1 MNEQERINSMLKAR
15 DAMRE
20 RIINDPDFALQYA
33 AETGDISLA
42 KMNIEKSLAD
52 VNYVDE
58 AGFTPLFRA
67 VMQNRIEFVSFILDM
82 GANPNIQTHE
92 GFTPLMAAA
101 ESNNLEMLEI
111 LLENRADPDIRSMH
125 GATSL
130 HIAASLGH
138 SSVIKMLLKSGAD
151 PMIRDN
157 TNIKKILEQQSGQE
171 IIPVSGDETVLKHGL
186 TALDVA
192 KMCGQKEAEKIL
204 KNCK

>member
-1 MNEQERINSMLKAR
+1 MNEKERINSMIKAR
-15 DAMRE
+15 DAMIE
-20 RIINDPDFALQYA
+20 RIINDPYFALQYA

-42 KMNIEKSLAD
+42 KINIEKSMAD
-52 VNYVDE
+52 VNYIDE

-67 VMQNRIEFVSFILDM
+67 VMQNRIEFVSFILEM

-101 ESNNLEMLEI
+101 ESNNIEMLRI

-138 SSVIKMLLKSGAD
+138 SGIIKLLLSSGAD
-151 PMIRDN
+151 PLIRDN
-157 TNIKKILEQQSGQE
+157 TNIKKILEQQSGKE
-171 IIPVSGDETVLKHGL
+171 VIPVSGDETILKHGL

-192 KMCGQKEAEKIL
+192 KMCGQKEAVEIL
-204 KNCK
+204 KQC